1 MGWGTGVAPQIEDG
15 IEVPKSIA
23 PPPSKA
29 PRNPR
34 ARKVAKAAEGILDAL
49 AFVESATDDVLE
61 YQEYVRIVSGWVI
74 AFDGSIA
81 AGHPIE
87 ADITVCPHLK
97 RLKEA
102 VAKAGATLS
111 LTATENGRLNIA
123 GQNARFA
130 IPCLPGAS
138 LHPVMPDP
146 PIAVLDDRLKA
157 AFGHAV
163 SLAKENAD
171 TVHEQSLLLRAQ
183 TVVGCNGTIAIEAW
197 HGIDLPP
204 GLGIPQKAVKAVI
217 KAKGSLVGFGW
228 DMGRSVTF
236 HFDNGSWIKTQLM
249 EGEWPNIDKSLGLP
263 AYYADCPE
271 ELFEALDTILSFS
284 EDGAVHFHEDKLKTT
299 YANTGEAEET
309 LHGAAYDVPG
319 LVKGSSFTGR
329 LLKFAKPY
337 AKMIDYQTHED
348 SLHFV
353 NADGTVRGV
362 LMKRRA

>member
-15 IEVPKSIA
+15 IEPPKSIA

-61 YQEYVRIVSGWVI
+61 YQEYVRIVGGWVI
-74 AFDGSIA
+74 AFDGSVA

-87 ADITVCPHLK
+87 ADIAVCPHLK

-102 VAKAGATLS
+102 VGKAGATLS
-111 LTATENGRLNIA
+111 MTATENGRLNIA
-123 GQNARFA
+123 GEKARFA
-130 IPCLPGAS
+130 IPCLPGTS

-146 PIAVLDDRLKA
+146 SIAVLDDRLKA

-163 SLAKENAD
+163 SLAKEDAD

-217 KAKGSLVGFGW
+217 KAKGRLVGFGW

-236 HFDNGSWIKTQLM
+236 HFENGAWIKTQLM
-249 EGEWPNIDKSLGLP
+249 QGEWPNIDNVLNV
-263 AYYADCPE
+263 ATYYADCPPD
-271 ELFEALDTILSFS
+271 LFEGLNTILSFS

-299 YANTGEAEET
+299 YGNTEDSEAS
-309 LHGAAYDVPG
+309 LHGATYDVPG

-329 LLKFAKPY
+329 LLKFAAPY
-337 AKMIDYQTHED
+337 SKKIDYQTHD
-348 SLHFV
+348 DALHFV
-353 NADGTVRGV
+353 DPEQNVRGV
-362 LMKRRA
+362 VMKRRA